1 MEERLSKLIMRDSV
15 AMVLYARFPSEM
27 AYSHHIIQVA
37 KGFVENNCDVNIYY
51 PKTYNKKTLKETPE
65 EYYGDLTNVTF
76 IQINNIDI
84 TSFKIYEISPNF
96 VRKFLYSLNTFIW
109 SRKLKKNRNE
119 NFVWST
125 NPNILLIAKKYFK
138 YVIYE
143 KHGQAKYIQKLSISI
158 LKKSTNTL
166 MIGVTEFAF
175 NELSKNFNNA
185 LYLTNGVDKNF
196 ISKKEKPSPL
206 NPVTIG
212 YIGMLE
218 TYGVDKGVLNS
229 IKEIDKLSTETKLNI
244 EVIGGPE
251 HKLNELRDFIETSN
265 EDKNYSVKPS
275 IPHNEVS
282 EVLRNFDIGIVP
294 YPNDSHMNK
303 YASPMKIFEMAAC
316 GVPILASD
324 IKSHKELEK
333 FNLGIS
339 YFRNGDFADFS
350 LRLQELILDPD
361 LRKKLSQLSLKNI
374 DILSWDNRMNTV
386 LTSARSSTG

>member
-1 MEERLSKLIMRDSV
+1 MEERLSKLIKRDSV

-76 IQINNIDI
+76 IQIDNIDI
-84 TSFKIYEISPNF
+84 TSFRIYEISPNF
-96 VRKFLYSLNTFIW
+96 IKKFLYSLNTFIW
-109 SRKLKKNRNE
+109 SRKLKKNKNE

-158 LKKSTNTL
+158 LKKSANTL
-166 MIGVTEFAF
+166 MIGVTEFAY

-196 ISKKEKPSPL
+196 ISQKEKPLQSNL
-206 NPVTIG
+206 VTIG

-229 IKEIDKLSTETKLNI
+229 IKEIDKLSIETKLNI

-251 HKLNELRDFIETSN
+251 HKLNELRGFIETSR

-275 IPHNEVS
+275 IPHNEVAK
-282 EVLRNFDIGIVP
+282 VLRNFDIGIVP

-333 FNLGIS
+333 FNLGII
-339 YFRNGDFADFS
+339 YFRNGDFSDFS
-350 LRLQELILDPD
+350 LRLQELILDAD
-361 LRKKLSQLSLKNI
+361 LRKKLTQLSLKNI
-374 DILSWDNRMNTV
+374 GNLSWDNRMNTV

>member
-143 KHGQAKYIQKLSISI
+143 KHGQAKYIQKFSISI
-158 LKKSTNTL
+158 LKKSKNTL

-196 ISKKEKPSPL
+196 ISKKEKSL
-206 NPVTIG
+206 QSNPVTIG

-374 DILSWDNRMNTV
+374 GILSWDNRMNTV

>member
-1 MEERLSKLIMRDSV
+1 MEERLSKLIKRDSV

-84 TSFKIYEISPNF
+84 TSFRIYEISPNF
-96 VRKFLYSLNTFIW
+96 VKKFLYSLNTFIW
-109 SRKLKKNRNE
+109 SRKLKKNKNE

-166 MIGVTEFAF
+166 MIGVTEFAH

-196 ISKKEKPSPL
+196 ISQKEKPLQSNL
-206 NPVTIG
+206 VTIG

-229 IKEIDKLSTETKLNI
+229 IKEIDKLSIETKLNI

-251 HKLNELRDFIETSN
+251 HKLNELRGFIETSRD
-265 EDKNYSVKPS
+265 DKNYSVKPS
-275 IPHNEVS
+275 IPHNEVAK
-282 EVLRNFDIGIVP
+282 VLKNFDIGIVP

-333 FNLGIS
+333 FNLGII
-339 YFRNGDFADFS
+339 YFRNGDFSDFS
-350 LRLQELILDPD
+350 LRLQELILDED
-361 LRKKLSQLSLKNI
+361 LRKKLTQLSLKNI
-374 DILSWDNRMNTV
+374 GNLSWDNRMNTV

>member
-1 MEERLSKLIMRDSV
+1 MEERLSKLIKRDSV

-84 TSFKIYEISPNF
+84 TSFRIYEISPNF
-96 VRKFLYSLNTFIW
+96 VKKFLYSLNTFIW
-109 SRKLKKNRNE
+109 SRKLKKNKNE

-166 MIGVTEFAF
+166 MIGVTEFAY

-196 ISKKEKPSPL
+196 ISQKEKPLQSNL
-206 NPVTIG
+206 VTIG

-229 IKEIDKLSTETKLNI
+229 IKEIDKLSIETKLNI

-251 HKLNELRDFIETSN
+251 HKLNELRGFIETSR

-275 IPHNEVS
+275 IPHNEVAK
-282 EVLRNFDIGIVP
+282 VLRNFDIGIVP

-316 GVPILASD
+316 GVPVLASD

-333 FNLGIS
+333 FNLGII
-339 YFRNGDFADFS
+339 YFRNGDFSDFS
-350 LRLQELILDPD
+350 LRLQELILDAD
-361 LRKKLSQLSLKNI
+361 LRKKLTQLSLKNI
-374 DILSWDNRMNTV
+374 GNLSWDNRMNTV

>member
-196 ISKKEKPSPL
+196 ISKKEKPLPS

-350 LRLQELILDPD
+350 LRLQEHILDPD

-374 DILSWDNRMNTV
+374 GILSWDNRMNTV

>member
-1 MEERLSKLIMRDSV
+1 
-15 AMVLYARFPSEM
+15 MVLYARFPSEM

-84 TSFKIYEISPNF
+84 TSFRIYEISPNF
-96 VRKFLYSLNTFIW
+96 VKKFLYSLNTFIW
-109 SRKLKKNRNE
+109 SRKLKKNKNE

-166 MIGVTEFAF
+166 MIGVTEFAY

-196 ISKKEKPSPL
+196 ISQKEKPLQSNL
-206 NPVTIG
+206 VTIG

-229 IKEIDKLSTETKLNI
+229 IKEIDKLSIETKLNI

-251 HKLNELRDFIETSN
+251 HKLNELRGFIETSR

-275 IPHNEVS
+275 IPHNEVAK
-282 EVLRNFDIGIVP
+282 VLRNFDIGIVP

-333 FNLGIS
+333 FNLGII
-339 YFRNGDFADFS
+339 YFRNGDFSDFS
-350 LRLQELILDPD
+350 LRLQELILDAD
-361 LRKKLSQLSLKNI
+361 LRKKLTQLSLKNI
-374 DILSWDNRMNTV
+374 GNLSWDNRMNTV

>member
-196 ISKKEKPSPL
+196 ISKKEKPLPS

-294 YPNDSHMNK
+294 YPNESHMNK

-374 DILSWDNRMNTV
+374 GILSWDNRMNTV

>member
-1 MEERLSKLIMRDSV
+1 MEERLSKLIKRDSI

-84 TSFKIYEISPNF
+84 TSFKIYEILPNF

-143 KHGQAKYIQKLSISI
+143 KHGQAKYIQKFSISI
-158 LKKSTNTL
+158 LKKSKNTL

-196 ISKKEKPSPL
+196 ISKKEKPLPS

-374 DILSWDNRMNTV
+374 GILSWDNRMNTV

>member
-196 ISKKEKPSPL
+196 ISKKEKSL
-206 NPVTIG
+206 QSNPVTIG

>member
-1 MEERLSKLIMRDSV
+1 MEERLSKLIKRDSV

-84 TSFKIYEISPNF
+84 TSFRIYEISPNF
-96 VRKFLYSLNTFIW
+96 VKKFLYSLNTFIW
-109 SRKLKKNRNE
+109 SRKLKKNKNE

-166 MIGVTEFAF
+166 MIGVTEFAY

-196 ISKKEKPSPL
+196 ISQKEKPLQSNL
-206 NPVTIG
+206 VTIG

-229 IKEIDKLSTETKLNI
+229 IKEIDKLSIETKLNI

-251 HKLNELRDFIETSN
+251 HKLNELRGFIETSR
-265 EDKNYSVKPS
+265 EDKNYSIKPS
-275 IPHNEVS
+275 IPHNEVAK
-282 EVLRNFDIGIVP
+282 VLRNFDIGIVP

-333 FNLGIS
+333 FNLGII
-339 YFRNGDFADFS
+339 YFRNGDFSDFS
-350 LRLQELILDPD
+350 LRLQELILDED
-361 LRKKLSQLSLKNI
+361 LRKKLTQLSLKNI
-374 DILSWDNRMNTV
+374 GNLSWDNRMNTV

>member
-1 MEERLSKLIMRDSV
+1 MEERLSKLIKRDSV

-84 TSFKIYEISPNF
+84 TSFRIYEISPNF
-96 VRKFLYSLNTFIW
+96 VKKFLYSLNTFIW
-109 SRKLKKNRNE
+109 SRKLKKNKNE

-166 MIGVTEFAF
+166 MIGVTEFAY

-196 ISKKEKPSPL
+196 ISQKEKPLQSNL
-206 NPVTIG
+206 VTIG

-229 IKEIDKLSTETKLNI
+229 IKEIDKLSIETKLNI

-251 HKLNELRDFIETSN
+251 HKLNELRGFIETSR

-275 IPHNEVS
+275 IPHNEVAK
-282 EVLRNFDIGIVP
+282 VLRNFDIGIVP

-333 FNLGIS
+333 FNLGII
-339 YFRNGDFADFS
+339 YFRNGDFSDFS
-350 LRLQELILDPD
+350 LRLQELILDAD
-361 LRKKLSQLSLKNI
+361 LRKKLTQLSLKNI
-374 DILSWDNRMNTV
+374 GNLSWDNRMNTV

>member
-1 MEERLSKLIMRDSV
+1 MNKKI
-15 AMVLYARFPSEM
+15 AIITYARFPSEM
-27 AYSHHIIQVA
+27 AYGNHLIQIA
-37 KGFVENNCDVNIYY
+37 NSFIDNGFKVSIYY
-51 PKTYNKKTLKETPE
+51 PKTYNTKTIDERPE
-65 EYYGDLTNVTF
+65 KYYGVKREIAF
-76 IQINNIDI
+76 KEINNFDI
-84 TSFKIYEISPNF
+84 TSYSIYNFLPSFLKKII
-96 VRKFLYSLNTFIW
+96 YSLNTFIW
-109 SRKLKKNRNE
+109 SRKLKKNRKE
-119 NFVWST
+119 NFIWST
-125 NPNILLIAKKYFK
+125 NPNILVVAKKYFK
-138 YVIYE
+138 HVIYE

-158 LKKSTNTL
+158 LKKSKNTL

-175 NELSKNFNNA
+175 NELSKDFNNA

-196 ISKKEKPSPL
+196 ISQKEKVLSS
-206 NPVTIG
+206 NRVTIG

-229 IKEIDKLSTETKLNI
+229 IKEINKLSIATKLNI

-251 HKLNELRDFIETSN
+251 NKLNELRDFIKTGSQ
-265 EDKNYSVKPS
+265 DKNYLVKSS
-275 IPHNEVS
+275 IPHSEVS

-333 FNLGIS
+333 FNLGIV
-339 YFRNGDFADFS
+339 YFKNGNFSDFS
-350 LRLQELILDPD
+350 LKLQELILDAD
-361 LRKKLSQLSLKNI
+361 LRKKLTELSIKNI
-374 DILSWDNRMNTV
+374 VNLSWDKRMETV

>member
-1 MEERLSKLIMRDSV
+1 MRDSV

-196 ISKKEKPSPL
+196 ISKKEKPLPS

-374 DILSWDNRMNTV
+374 GILSWDNRMNTV

>member
-196 ISKKEKPSPL
+196 ISKKEKPLPS

-374 DILSWDNRMNTV
+374 GILSWDNRMNTV

>member
-1 MEERLSKLIMRDSV
+1 
-15 AMVLYARFPSEM
+15 
-27 AYSHHIIQVA
+27 
-37 KGFVENNCDVNIYY
+37 
-51 PKTYNKKTLKETPE
+51 
-65 EYYGDLTNVTF
+65 
-76 IQINNIDI
+76 
-84 TSFKIYEISPNF
+84 
-96 VRKFLYSLNTFIW
+96 
-109 SRKLKKNRNE
+109 
-119 NFVWST
+119 
-125 NPNILLIAKKYFK
+125 
-138 YVIYE
+138 
-143 KHGQAKYIQKLSISI
+143 
-158 LKKSTNTL
+158 

-196 ISKKEKPSPL
+196 ISKKEKPLPS

-374 DILSWDNRMNTV
+374 GILSWDNRMNTV

>member
-374 DILSWDNRMNTV
+374 GILSWDNRMNTV

>member
-1 MEERLSKLIMRDSV
+1 MEERLSKLIKKDSI

-65 EYYGDLTNVTF
+65 EYYGNLTNIRF
-76 IQINNIDI
+76 IQINNVDI

-96 VRKFLYSLNTFIW
+96 VKKFLFSLNTFIW

-119 NFVWST
+119 NFIWST
-125 NPNILLIAKKYFK
+125 NPNILVAAKKYFK
-138 YVIYE
+138 HVIYE

-158 LKKSTNTL
+158 LKKSKNTL

-175 NELSKNFNNA
+175 NELSKDFNNA

-196 ISKKEKPSPL
+196 ISQKEKVLSS
-206 NPVTIG
+206 NRVTIG

-229 IKEIDKLSTETKLNI
+229 IKEIDKLSITTKLNI

-251 HKLNELRDFIETSN
+251 NKLNELRDFIKTGSQ
-265 EDKNYSVKPS
+265 DKNYLVKSS
-275 IPHNEVS
+275 IPHSEVS
-282 EVLRNFDIGIVP
+282 EVLRNFDVGIVP

-333 FNLGIS
+333 FNLGIV
-339 YFRNGDFADFS
+339 YFKNGNFADFS
-350 LRLQELILDPD
+350 LKLQELILDAD
-361 LRKKLSQLSLKNI
+361 LRKKLTELSLKNI
-374 DILSWDNRMNTV
+374 VNLSWDKRMETV

>member
-196 ISKKEKPSPL
+196 ISKKEKPLPS

-333 FNLGIS
+333 FNLGIC

-374 DILSWDNRMNTV
+374 GILSWDNRMNTV

>member
-196 ISKKEKPSPL
+196 ISKKEKPLPS

>member
-196 ISKKEKPSPL
+196 ISKKEKPSPS

>member
-1 MEERLSKLIMRDSV
+1 MEERLSKLIKRDSV

-84 TSFKIYEISPNF
+84 TSFRIYEISPNF
-96 VRKFLYSLNTFIW
+96 VKKFLYSLNTFIW
-109 SRKLKKNRNE
+109 SRKLKKNKNE

-166 MIGVTEFAF
+166 MIGVTEFAY

-196 ISKKEKPSPL
+196 ISQKEKPLQSNL
-206 NPVTIG
+206 VTIG

-229 IKEIDKLSTETKLNI
+229 IKEIDKLSIETKLNI

-251 HKLNELRDFIETSN
+251 HKLNELRGFIETSR

-275 IPHNEVS
+275 IPHNEVAK
-282 EVLRNFDIGIVP
+282 VLRNFDIGIVP

-333 FNLGIS
+333 LNLGII
-339 YFRNGDFADFS
+339 YFRNGDFSDFS
-350 LRLQELILDPD
+350 LRLQELILDAD
-361 LRKKLSQLSLKNI
+361 LRKKLTQLSLKNI
-374 DILSWDNRMNTV
+374 GNLSWDNRMNTV

>member
-1 MEERLSKLIMRDSV
+1 LIKRDSV

-84 TSFKIYEISPNF
+84 TSFRIYEISPNF
-96 VRKFLYSLNTFIW
+96 VKKFLYSLNTFIW
-109 SRKLKKNRNE
+109 SRKLKKNKNE

-166 MIGVTEFAF
+166 MIGVTEFAH

-196 ISKKEKPSPL
+196 ISQKEKPLQSNL
-206 NPVTIG
+206 VTIG

-229 IKEIDKLSTETKLNI
+229 IKEIDKLSIETKLNI

-251 HKLNELRDFIETSN
+251 HKLNELRGFIETSRD
-265 EDKNYSVKPS
+265 DKNYSVKPS
-275 IPHNEVS
+275 IPHNEVAK
-282 EVLRNFDIGIVP
+282 VLRNFDIGIVP

-333 FNLGIS
+333 FNLGII
-339 YFRNGDFADFS
+339 YFRNGDFSDFS
-350 LRLQELILDPD
+350 LRLQELILDED
-361 LRKKLSQLSLKNI
+361 LRKKLTQLSLKNI
-374 DILSWDNRMNTV
+374 GNLSWDNRMNTV

>member
-1 MEERLSKLIMRDSV
+1 MEEWLSKLIKRDSI

-65 EYYGDLTNVTF
+65 EYYGNLTNIRF
-76 IQINNIDI
+76 IQINNVDI

-96 VRKFLYSLNTFIW
+96 VKKILFSLNTFIW
-109 SRKLKKNRNE
+109 ARKLKKNRKE
-119 NFVWST
+119 NFIWST
-125 NPNILLIAKKYFK
+125 NPNILVVAKKYFK
-138 YVIYE
+138 HVIYE

-158 LKKSTNTL
+158 LKKSKNTL

-175 NELSKNFNNA
+175 NELSKDFNNA

-196 ISKKEKPSPL
+196 ISQKEKVLPS
-206 NPVTIG
+206 NRVTIG

-229 IKEIDKLSTETKLNI
+229 IKEIDKLSITTKLNI

-251 HKLNELRDFIETSN
+251 NKLNELRDFIKTGSQ
-265 EDKNYSVKPS
+265 DKNLVVKSS
-275 IPHNEVS
+275 IPHSEVS

-294 YPNDSHMNK
+294 TPNDSHMNK

-333 FNLGIS
+333 FNLGIV
-339 YFRNGDFADFS
+339 YFKNGNFADFS
-350 LRLQELILDPD
+350 LKLQELILDAD
-361 LRKKLSQLSLKNI
+361 LRKKLTELSLKNI
-374 DILSWDNRMNTV
+374 VNLSWDKRMETV

>member
-1 MEERLSKLIMRDSV
+1 MEERLSKLIKRDSI

-65 EYYGDLTNVTF
+65 EYYGDLNNVRF
-76 IQINNIDI
+76 IQINNVDI
-84 TSFKIYEISPNF
+84 TSFRIYEISPSF
-96 VRKFLYSLNTFIW
+96 VKKLLYSLNTIIW

-125 NPNILLIAKKYFK
+125 NPNILLVAKKYFK
-138 YVIYE
+138 HVIYE

-158 LKKSTNTL
+158 LKKSKNTL
-166 MIGVTEFAF
+166 MIGVTEFAY

-185 LYLTNGVDKNF
+185 IYLTNGVDKNF
-196 ISKKEKPSPL
+196 ISQKEKSSPS
-206 NPVTIG
+206 NYVTIG

-229 IKEIDKLSTETKLNI
+229 IKEIDKLSTETKLNV

-251 HKLNELRDFIETSN
+251 YKLKELRDFIETSS
-265 EDKNYSVKPS
+265 EGKNYIVKPS
-275 IPHNEVS
+275 IPHSKVPK
-282 EVLRNFDIGIVP
+282 VLRNFDIGIVP

-324 IKSHKELEK
+324 IKTHRELEK
-333 FNLGIS
+333 FNLGIV
-339 YFRNGDFADFS
+339 YFRNGNFSDFS
-350 LRLQELILDPD
+350 TRLQELILDSD
-361 LRKKLSQLSLKNI
+361 LRKKLTELSLKNI
-374 DILSWDNRMNTV
+374 GNLSWDNRMNKV

>member
-1 MEERLSKLIMRDSV
+1 MEERLSKLIKRDSV

-84 TSFKIYEISPNF
+84 TSFRIYEISPNF
-96 VRKFLYSLNTFIW
+96 VKKFLYSLNTFIW
-109 SRKLKKNRNE
+109 SRKLKKNKNE

-166 MIGVTEFAF
+166 MIGVTEFAH

-196 ISKKEKPSPL
+196 ISQKEKPLQSNL
-206 NPVTIG
+206 VTIG

-229 IKEIDKLSTETKLNI
+229 IKEIDKLSIETKLNI

-251 HKLNELRDFIETSN
+251 HKLNELRGFIETSRD
-265 EDKNYSVKPS
+265 DKNYSVKPS
-275 IPHNEVS
+275 IPHNEVAK
-282 EVLRNFDIGIVP
+282 VLRNFDIGIVP

-333 FNLGIS
+333 FNLGII
-339 YFRNGDFADFS
+339 YFRNGDFSDFS
-350 LRLQELILDPD
+350 LRLQELILDED
-361 LRKKLSQLSLKNI
+361 LRKKLTQLSLKNI
-374 DILSWDNRMNTV
+374 GNLSWDNRMNTV

>member
-1 MEERLSKLIMRDSV
+1 MEERLSKLIKKDSI

-65 EYYGDLTNVTF
+65 EYYGNLTNIRF
-76 IQINNIDI
+76 IQINNVDI

-96 VRKFLYSLNTFIW
+96 VKKFLFSLNTFIW

-119 NFVWST
+119 NFIWST
-125 NPNILLIAKKYFK
+125 NPNILVAAKKYFK
-138 YVIYE
+138 HVIYE
-143 KHGQAKYIQKLSISI
+143 KHGQARYIQKISISI
-158 LKKSTNTL
+158 LKKSKNTL

-175 NELSKNFNNA
+175 NELSKDFNNA

-196 ISKKEKPSPL
+196 ISQKEKVLSL
-206 NPVTIG
+206 NRVTIG

-229 IKEIDKLSTETKLNI
+229 IKEIDKLSTKTKLNI

-251 HKLNELRDFIETSN
+251 NKLNELRDFIKTASQ
-265 EDKNYSVKPS
+265 DKNYLVKSS
-275 IPHNEVS
+275 IPHSEVS
-282 EVLRNFDIGIVP
+282 EVLKNFDIGIVP
-294 YPNDSHMNK
+294 YPNDGHMNK

-333 FNLGIS
+333 FNLGIV
-339 YFRNGDFADFS
+339 YFKNGNFSDFS
-350 LRLQELILDPD
+350 LKLQKLILDVD
-361 LRKKLSQLSLKNI
+361 LRKKLTELSIKNI
-374 DILSWDNRMNTV
+374 VNLSWDKRMETV